1 MSEFSGRP
9 EREDTHIQP
18 ITVSVHSDSD
28 LIDLRFH
35 ASLSCKKCWSTSMTL
50 VKLVKMTG
58 IGTSA
63 QGPASKTQVCVM
75 IYAPSDIQYG

>member
-1 MSEFSGRP
+1 MSEFSERP

-35 ASLSCKKCWSTSMTL
+35 ASLSCKKML
-50 VKLVKMTG
+50 VNQHDPG
-58 IGTSA
+58 
-63 QGPASKTQVCVM
+63 
-75 IYAPSDIQYG
+75 